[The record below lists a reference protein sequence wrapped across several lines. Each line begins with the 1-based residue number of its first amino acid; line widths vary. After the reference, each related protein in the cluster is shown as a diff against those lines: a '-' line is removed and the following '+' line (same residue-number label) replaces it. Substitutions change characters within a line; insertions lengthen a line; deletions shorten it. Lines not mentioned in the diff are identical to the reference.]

1 MTDFEFEWD
10 PAKDAA
16 NHREHG
22 VAFRVATQVFRDP
35 FHTSEVDRIEGGEYR
50 WKTVGCVNG
59 TTFLLVAHTYR
70 DGERNTVVR
79 IISVRKAST
88 QERKS
93 YEHENRHLYI

>member
-35 FHTSEVDRIEGGEYR
+35 FHTREVDRIEGGEYR
-50 WKTVGCVNG
+50 WKTVGCVSG
-59 TTFLLVAHTYR
+59 ATFLLVVHTYR
-70 DGERNTVVR
+70 DGERNMVVR
-79 IISVRKAST
+79 IISARRADRSDRKRYDS
-88 QERKS
+88 QDG
-93 YEHENRHLYI
+93 